1 MLPLHIVYLSYR
13 FALTETGRFRTPL
26 TASVQNLV
34 KLVLDMLYN
43 SYIHFVQKIMQCH
56 EFLLT
61 VGSPRLNRQR
71 KISAEKLKQPVL
83 PLNHSA

>member
-1 MLPLHIVYLSYR
+1 MYKND
-13 FALTETGRFRTPL
+13 RFRTLL
-26 TASVQNLV
+26 TTSVQNLV

-43 SYIHFVQKIMQCH
+43 SYIHFVQKIMPCH

-61 VGSPRLNRQR
+61 VGFPRLNRQR
-71 KISAEKLKQPVL
+71 KISAGKLKQPVL